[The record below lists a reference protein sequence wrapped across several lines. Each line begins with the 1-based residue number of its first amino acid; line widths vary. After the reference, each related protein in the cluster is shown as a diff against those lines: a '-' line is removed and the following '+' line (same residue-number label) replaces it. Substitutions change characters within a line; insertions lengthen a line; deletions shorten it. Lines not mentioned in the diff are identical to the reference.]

1 MTRMRAVDRA
11 DIETYA
17 EVIDLEFAAGEAD
30 AAADRVNT
38 LTDIYEQ
45 LETAPVES
53 IEPRDTRSD
62 VFETQP
68 YRPDDEEDPH
78 NAWLAKFDL
87 ERPDA
92 GETLADLTVAIKDN
106 TCVRGVE
113 LTCGSR
119 AFEGVVPGE
128 HAEVVNRLLD
138 AGARIAGKTNMDE
151 LAFGPTSETSAFGP
165 TANPVDT
172 DHVAGGSSS
181 GSACAVASGD
191 VDLAL
196 GTDTGGSVRI
206 PASYCGI
213 VGIKPTFGRVP
224 LQGIAELAFSMD
236 HVGPLAR
243 DVETAARGLEVMS
256 DPAPDG
262 SVSDYTTDLGADPSD
277 LTIGVCEAFFE
288 THVSDAVEG
297 GVRAAIED
305 LEALGA
311 TVREVEIPALAHS
324 RPAWWGIA
332 PAEFAAAYAT
342 NNIDLWRHGRPE
354 PTFSAASA
362 RVRQASSRGLGT
374 NIKEMLALG
383 THLLETHDG
392 YHYVRGRRLR
402 ALLRDQFDAVLDDV
416 DVIASPST
424 PTTALEL
431 GGFERGVTPPVN
443 WDTHPTNLTG
453 HPSISVP
460 CGTTDAGLPIGF
472 QLMSAWQAERTVI
485 DAAYTYEQEC

>member
-1 MTRMRAVDRA
+1 MTRMRSVDEA
-11 DIETYA
+11 DVEAYA
-17 EVIDLEFAAGEAD
+17 DVIDLEFAAGEVT
-30 AAADRVNT
+30 AAAARVNT
-38 LTDIYEQ
+38 LADIYEQ
-45 LETAPVES
+45 LESVPVES

-68 YRPDDEEDPH
+68 YRPGNDEDPH
-78 NAWLAKFDL
+78 NAWLSKFGL
-87 ERPDA
+87 ERPESGD
-92 GETLADLTVAIKDN
+92 TVADLTVAIKDN

-119 AFEGVVPGE
+119 AFEGYIPGE
-128 HAEVVNRLLD
+128 HAEVVDRLLD

-165 TANPVDT
+165 TENPVNT

-181 GSACAVASGD
+181 GSASAVAAGD

-206 PASYCGI
+206 PSSYCGI

-236 HVGPLAR
+236 HVGSLAR

-262 SVSDYTTDLGADPSD
+262 SELDYTTDLGIEAGD
-277 LTIGVCEAFFE
+277 LTVGVCEAFFA
-288 THVSDAVEG
+288 THVSDAVERS
-297 GVRAAIED
+297 VRAAIDD

-311 TVREVEIPALAHS
+311 SIREVEIPALAHS

-332 PAEFAAAYAT
+332 PVEFAAAYAT
-342 NNIDLWRHGRPE
+342 NNVDLWRRGRPE

-392 YHYVRGRRLR
+392 YHYVRARRLR
-402 ALLRDQFDAVLDDV
+402 ALLRDQFEAVFEDV
-416 DVIASPST
+416 DVLAAPST
-424 PTTALEL
+424 PTTALKL
-431 GGFERGVTPPVN
+431 DGFERGVTPPVN

-460 CGTTDAGLPIGF
+460 CGETEAGLPVGF
-472 QLMSAWQAERTVI
+472 QLMGAWHGERTVI
-485 DAAYTYEQEC
+485 DAAYTFEQEC

>member
-1 MTRMRAVDRA
+1 MVRMRGVSEEDVRSYA
-11 DIETYA
+11 DS
-17 EVIDLEFAAGEAD
+17 IDLEFASGEAAD
-30 AAADRVNT
+30 AADRVNT
-38 LTDIYEQ
+38 LADIYEQ
-45 LETAPVES
+45 LEGVPVES
-53 IEPRDTRSD
+53 IEPRSEGGDA
-62 VFETQP
+62 FETRP
-68 YRPDDEEDPH
+68 YRPGADEDPH

-87 ERPDA
+87 VRPDA
-92 GETLADLTVAIKDN
+92 GGALDGVTVAIKDN

-119 AFEGVVPGE
+119 AFEGYVPGE
-128 HAEVVNRLLD
+128 HAAVVERFLD
-138 AGARIAGKTNMDE
+138 AGARIVGKTNMDE

-165 TANPVDT
+165 TENPVNA

-181 GSACAVASGD
+181 GSASAVAAGD

-236 HVGPLAR
+236 HAGPLAR
-243 DVETAARGLEVMS
+243 DVETAARGLTVMA

-262 SVSDYTTDLGADPSD
+262 TAPDYASELGVDPTE
-277 LTIGVCEAFFE
+277 LTVGVCEGLFE
-288 THVSDAVEG
+288 THVADDVER
-297 GVRAAIED
+297 GVRTAIE
-305 LEALGA
+305 EFESLGA
-311 TVREVEIPALAHS
+311 TVREVEIPALEHS

-342 NNIDLWRHGRPE
+342 DNVGLWRHGRPE
-354 PTFSAASA
+354 PTFPAASA
-362 RVRQASSRGLGT
+362 RVRRASSRVLGT
-374 NIKEMLALG
+374 NVKEMLTLG

-402 ALLRDQFDAVLDDV
+402 ALLRDQFDAALEEV
-416 DVIASPST
+416 DVLAAPGT

-431 GGFERGVTPPVN
+431 EGFERGVTPPVN
-443 WDTHPTNLTG
+443 WNTHPTNLTG
-453 HPSISVP
+453 HPSITVP
-460 CGTTDAGLPIGF
+460 CGGTDAGLPVGF
-472 QLMSAWQAERTVI
+472 QLMGAWHDEETIV
-485 DAAYTYEQEC
+485 DAAYTFEQER

>member
-1 MTRMRAVDRA
+1 MSRIRPVDEE
-11 DIETYA
+11 DVETYA
-17 EVIDLEFAAGEAD
+17 DVMDLEFAAGEAV
-30 AAADRVNT
+30 AAADRLNT
-38 LTDIYEQ
+38 LADIYEQ
-45 LETAPVES
+45 LESAPVES
-53 IEPRDTRSD
+53 IEPPDTRSD
-62 VFETQP
+62 VFERQP
-68 YRPDDEEDPH
+68 YRPGDEEDTH
-78 NAWLAKFDL
+78 NAWLTKFDL
-87 ERPDA
+87 ERPEA
-92 GETLADLTVAIKDN
+92 GDTLVDLTVAIKDN

-119 AFEGVVPGE
+119 AFEGYVPGE
-128 HAEVVNRLLD
+128 HAEVVDRLHD
-138 AGARIAGKTNMDE
+138 AGVRIVGKTNMDE

-165 TANPVDT
+165 TENPVDT
-172 DHVAGGSSS
+172 GHVAGGSSS
-181 GSACAVASGD
+181 GSASAVASGD

-243 DVETAARGLEVMS
+243 DVETAARGLEVIS

-262 SVSDYTTDLGADPSD
+262 SEPDYTTDLGIDPPD
-277 LTIGVCEAFFE
+277 LTIGLCEAFFE
-288 THVSDAVEG
+288 RYVVDAVER
-297 GVRAAIED
+297 GVRSAIED
-305 LEALGA
+305 LETLGA
-311 TVREVEIPALAHS
+311 TVREVEIPAVAHS

-332 PAEFAAAYAT
+332 PVEFAAAYAT
-342 NNIDLWRHGRPE
+342 NNVGLWRHGRPE

-374 NIKEMLALG
+374 SIKEMLALG
-383 THLLETHDG
+383 TQLLETYDG
-392 YHYVRGRRLR
+392 YHYVRARRLR
-402 ALLRDQFDAVLDDV
+402 ALLRDQFDAVFDEV
-416 DVIASPST
+416 DVLAAPST

-453 HPSISVP
+453 HPSISVS
-460 CGTTDAGLPIGF
+460 CGETEAGLPIGF
-472 QLMSAWQAERTVI
+472 QLMGAWHAERTVI

>member
-1 MTRMRAVDRA
+1 MTRMRSVDGEGVEAYADAV
-11 DIETYA
+11 
-17 EVIDLEFAAGEAD
+17 DLEFAAGEAV

-38 LTDIYEQ
+38 LADIYEQ
-45 LETAPVES
+45 LETTPVES
-53 IEPRDTRSD
+53 FEPRDTRGD
-62 VFETQP
+62 VFEMQP
-68 YRPDDEEDPH
+68 YRPGDEEDLH

-87 ERPDA
+87 HRPGA

-113 LTCGSR
+113 FTCGSR
-119 AFEGVVPGE
+119 AFEGYVPGE
-128 HAEVVNRLLD
+128 HAEVVDRLLD

-165 TANPVDT
+165 TGNPVDT
-172 DHVAGGSSS
+172 DYVAGGSSS
-181 GSACAVASGD
+181 GSASAVASSE

-243 DVETAARGLEVMS
+243 DVETAARGLEVVS

-262 SVSDYTTDLGADPSD
+262 SDPNYATDLGADPAD
-277 LTIGVCEAFFE
+277 LKVGVCEAFFE
-288 THVSDAVEG
+288 THVSDAVEER
-297 GVRAAIED
+297 VLAAIEA
-305 LEALGA
+305 LETLGA
-311 TVREVEIPALAHS
+311 SVREVEIPALAHS

-332 PAEFAAAYAT
+332 PVEFAAAYAT
-342 NNIDLWRHGRPE
+342 NNVGLWRHGRPE
-354 PTFSAASA
+354 PTFPAASA
-362 RVRQASSRGLGT
+362 RVRQASSRDFGA

-392 YHYVRGRRLR
+392 YHYVRARRLR
-402 ALLRDQFDAVLDDV
+402 ALLRDQFDAAFDEV
-416 DVIASPST
+416 DVLAAPTT

-460 CGTTDAGLPIGF
+460 CGETDAGLPVGF
-472 QLMSAWQAERTVI
+472 QLVGAWHDERTVI